1 VPAFATYDLGD
12 PVTLA
17 HTFSAD
23 PTTVTLEVRR
33 PSGVWSTVA
42 PTKVSPANYLYTFTP
57 DVSGVWR
64 WKWTGTG
71 PGADVETGA
80 LVVRGDVVEA
90 VVTPPTTD
98 LLLDHQAVTTGAHG
112 LPDPASLVVTTDA
125 RMSNQRT
132 PLDGSVTDAKVA
144 AANKDGA
151 AGTPS
156 LRTLGTGAQQAA
168 RGNIAAGDLPAPATG
183 GLAAGTVGSQLAA
196 LELSSLGI
204 DITAGNPTTATMQAR
219 LDRCRDEGRT
229 AYFGPRTV
237 TTDATLVIQ
246 SACEADS
253 EAVIN
258 TDAAVGIQIGTAT
271 APVLRKQIT
280 TPKVRRI
287 TRAWAP
293 GAVTA
298 DAGVKVLRAQSCEV
312 HFQEVKDFAAGVLL
326 EATGG
331 AISYNEFHYSLL
343 WNNAVQLW
351 LNTPDL
357 VGFANQ
363 NVHVGG
369 QFSLDSALGV
379 AAAGTRQVRLSA
391 TGGGNTPNG
400 NLFLGLSLEGNT
412 PELHLEC
419 FGSYNRFLECRW
431 ETTGTTKPKVHWG
444 SYDATRYANR
454 NIIVGG
460 FRSLP
465 FTITKGVDAKWN
477 TVEDAGGRRQEFDGQ
492 DKGFVLATSEGTDGT
507 LIALLASGTDPG
519 TANPAAVYQ
528 YRQSGAFTQWKA
540 AADAF
545 ARLFVNHALGRL
557 YFGLGSAAAT
567 SFLYAAGQNEVAL
580 FSASLSFDADN
591 TKDIGASATVRRP
604 RDVNVGRQ
612 ITVAGTKVVGAQGLA
627 VADAA
632 GGTTVD
638 TEARAALNA
647 LLARLRAHGLIAP

>member
-1 VPAFATYDLGD
+1 M
-12 PVTLA
+12 
-17 HTFSAD
+17 
-23 PTTVTLEVRR
+23 
-33 PSGVWSTVA
+33 PSQFGPA
-42 PTKVSPANYLYTFTP
+42 PT
-57 DVSGVWR
+57 D
-64 WKWTGTG
+64 
-71 PGADVETGA
+71 A
-80 LVVRGDVVEA
+80 L
-90 VVTPPTTD
+90 T
-98 LLLDHQAVTTGAHG
+98 
-112 LPDPASLVVTTDA
+112 S
-125 RMSNQRT
+125 
-132 PLDGSVTDAKVA
+132 
-144 AANKDGA
+144 
-151 AGTPS
+151 
-156 LRTLGTGAQQAA
+156 
-168 RGNIAAGDLPAPATG
+168 
-183 GLAAGTVGSQLAA
+183 LAAGKLPARHDEVWDAIDAFGL
-196 LELSSLGI
+196 
-204 DITAGNPTTATMQAR
+204 DITIGNPTTAVMQAR

-253 EAVIN
+253 EAVIR
-258 TDAAVGIQIGTAT
+258 TDATVGLQIGTAT

-454 NIIVGG
+454 NVIVGG
-460 FRSLP
+460 FRSSA
-465 FTITKGVDAKWN
+465 FTITKGADAKWN

-492 DKGFVLATSEGTDGT
+492 DKGLVLATSEGTDGT
-507 LIALLASGTDPG
+507 LIALLASGADPG
-519 TANPAAVYQ
+519 TANPATAYQ
-528 YRQSGAFTQWKA
+528 FRQSGAFSQWKA

-567 SFLYAAGQNEVAL
+567 SFFYAAGQNEVAL
-580 FSASLSFDADN
+580 FNASLSFDTDN
-591 TKDIGASATVRRP
+591 TRDIGAGPATRRP
-604 RDVNVGRQ
+604 RDVNVARKVKISNGAEFHSG
-612 ITVAGTKVVGAQGLA
+612 AGTPEGVVTAPVGSLYGRTDGGA
-627 VADAA
+627 
-632 GGTTVD
+632 GTTLYVK
-638 TEARAALNA
+638 ESGAGLNT
-647 LLARLRAHGLIAP
+647 GWIAK

>member
-1 VPAFATYDLGD
+1 MPLAKMYHEPLTDSSGRSLKLATVEVRKTDD
-12 PVTLA
+12 TLA
-17 HTFSAD
+17 TLYSSASAG
-23 PTTVTLEVRR
+23 TTVPNPTQADALGNLLIWTHETEVR
-33 PSGVWSTVA
+33 
-42 PTKVSPANYLYTFTP
+42 L
-57 DVSGVWR
+57 
-64 WKWTGTG
+64 
-71 PGADVETGA
+71 
-80 LVVRGDVVEA
+80 
-90 VVTPPTTD
+90 VVTPVGGT
-98 LLLDHQAVTTGAHG
+98 
-112 LPDPASLVVTTDA
+112 
-125 RMSNQRT
+125 
-132 PLDGSVTDAKVA
+132 
-144 AANKDGA
+144 
-151 AGTPS
+151 AGTPYNV
-156 LRTLGTGAQQAA
+156 RTTL
-168 RGNIAAGDLPAPATG
+168 AGEVGLPE
-183 GLAAGTVGSQLAA
+183 VV
-196 LELSSLGI
+196 
-204 DITAGNPTTATMQAR
+204 DITVGNPTTATMQAR
-219 LDRCRDEGRT
+219 LDQCRDTGRT
-229 AYFGPRTV
+229 AYFGPGEV
-237 TTDATLVIQ
+237 TTTATLVVQ

-253 EAVIN
+253 EAVIR
-258 TDAAVGIQIGTAT
+258 TDAVVGLQIGTAA

-298 DAGVKVLRAQSCEV
+298 DAGVKVLRAQSCV
-312 HFQEVKDFAAGVLL
+312 ILFQEVKDFAAGVLL

-357 VGFANQ
+357 VGFCNQ

-419 FGSYNRFLECRW
+419 FGSYNRWLECRW

-454 NIIVGG
+454 NVIVGG
-460 FRSLP
+460 FRSSA

-492 DKGFVLATSEGTDGT
+492 DKGLVLATSEGTDGT

-519 TANPAAVYQ
+519 TANPASVYQ
-528 YRQSGAFTQWKA
+528 FRQSGAFSQWKA

-580 FSASLSFDADN
+580 FNASLSFDADN
-591 TKDIGASATVRRP
+591 ARDIGASATVRRP